1 MFIDQAT
8 IVIKAGNGGDGK
20 VSFFTA
26 RYVPD
31 GGPDGGDGG
40 KGGDIIF
47 VADKN
52 LNTLWILSII
62 GISAPKTEKTAK
74 PTKKRARAAKT

>member
-52 LNTLWILSII
+52 LNTLLDFKYNRHFR
-62 GISAPKTEKTAK
+62 AENAAK